1 MGFEIMNTAYEEFSE
16 KYPAKLVVRGG
27 MHLVPVG
34 LCQDFVAL
42 CEKHS
47 LRIIGVEGF
56 RLSSKAIMP
65 CEKYIADYSTA
76 SQSDATLAA
85 KGFFSAVIDPEVH
98 FEFVLFEEK

>member
-1 MGFEIMNTAYEEFSE
+1 MGFEIMNKAYEEFSE
-16 KYPAKLVVRGG
+16 KYPAKLVVREG
-27 MHLVPVG
+27 MHLVPVS

-56 RLSSKAIMP
+56 RFSGQAIMP

-76 SQSDATLAA
+76 SQSDARLAA
-85 KGFFSAVIDPEVH
+85 KGFFSAAIDPEVH
-98 FEFVLFEEK
+98 FEFVLTEGK